1 MENFD
6 AIIVG
11 AGQAGLAVSHELNA
25 AGIEHVV
32 LERGRIGTTWRPLG
46 LTSAPIGLRSLTPS
60 PPSLPQMDLYAYRN
74 ERALPAGGVLGVG
87 EDASII
93 ARHVDLALA
102 RSGPRSQGKTR
113 IVRVAGK
120 QGFEP

>member
-60 PPSLPQMDLYAYRN
+60 PPACRRWTFMPTGM
-74 ERALPAGGVLGVG
+74 
-87 EDASII
+87 
-93 ARHVDLALA
+93 
-102 RSGPRSQGKTR
+102 SGPSRPGACSEWAKMRASLLVTSTLPLPGAGPVLR
-113 IVRVAGK
+113 GK
-120 QGFEP
+120 QG